1 MSLIDNER
9 KIKEL
14 QAHLITLEAGEE
26 YDLLTNEIDELIKA
40 TYDNLTAW
48 DRVCLARH
56 PSRPKASDFI
66 EGLFHDFYELH
77 GDRYYGD
84 DQAIIGGI
92 GYFHDMPVTVIA
104 QAKGKTLQENLVR
117 NFGMCNPE
125 GYRKALR
132 LAKQAEKFHRPIIT
146 FVDTAGAYPGIE
158 AEERGQAQ
166 AIAECL
172 YTFSDI
178 KTPVICVV
186 LSEGGSG
193 GALALSV
200 ADRICMLENAVY
212 SVLSPEGFASILWK
226 DETRSQEAAE
236 VMKLTSYDLYHKG
249 IVDYLV
255 KEPTGGMQN
264 DLKLVL
270 HDLDRYLWD
279 EFKRLKTMKEKDML
293 EKRYEKFRQMGR
305 MS

>member
-104 QAKGKTLQENLVR
+104 QAKGKTLQENLDRCVIQ
-117 NFGMCNPE
+117 
-125 GYRKALR
+125 KDIV
-132 LAKQAEKFHRPIIT
+132 K
-146 FVDTAGAYPGIE
+146 
-158 AEERGQAQ
+158 
-166 AIAECL
+166 L
-172 YTFSDI
+172 Y
-178 KTPVICVV
+178 V
-186 LSEGGSG
+186 
-193 GALALSV
+193 
-200 ADRICMLENAVY
+200 
-212 SVLSPEGFASILWK
+212 
-226 DETRSQEAAE
+226 
-236 VMKLTSYDLYHKG
+236 
-249 IVDYLV
+249 
-255 KEPTGGMQN
+255 
-264 DLKLVL
+264 
-270 HDLDRYLWD
+270 
-279 EFKRLKTMKEKDML
+279 
-293 EKRYEKFRQMGR
+293 
-305 MS
+305 

>member
-1 MSLIDNER
+1 MNLKDNEI

-14 QAHLITLEAGEE
+14 EARKASLSQDQEYDELTLEIEK
-26 YDLLTNEIDELIKA
+26 LKNE
-40 TYDNLTAW
+40 TYANLTAW

-56 PSRPKASDFI
+56 PDRSKAIDYI
-66 EGLFHDFYELH
+66 QKLFSHFYELH
-77 GDRYYGD
+77 GDRRYGD
-84 DQAIIGGI
+84 DHAIIGGI
-92 GYFHDMPVTVIA
+92 GLFHDIPVTVIA
-104 QAKGKTLQENLVR
+104 QAKGKTLQENLDR

-166 AIAECL
+166 AIAESL
-172 YTFSDI
+172 YVFSDI

-200 ADRICMLENAVY
+200 ADRICMLENAIY

-226 DETRSQEAAE
+226 DESRIQEAAE

-255 KEPTGGMQN
+255 KEPLGGVQN
-264 DLKLVL
+264 DLELVIK
-270 HDLDRYLWD
+270 DLDQYMYEQIKVL
-279 EFKRLKTMKEKDML
+279 LHLKEKDLL
-293 EKRYEKFRQMGR
+293 EKRYEKFRQIGR
-305 MS
+305 IS

>member
-104 QAKGKTLQENLVR
+104 QAKGKTL
-117 NFGMCNPE
+117 
-125 GYRKALR
+125 
-132 LAKQAEKFHRPIIT
+132 
-146 FVDTAGAYPGIE
+146 
-158 AEERGQAQ
+158 
-166 AIAECL
+166 
-172 YTFSDI
+172 
-178 KTPVICVV
+178 
-186 LSEGGSG
+186 
-193 GALALSV
+193 
-200 ADRICMLENAVY
+200 
-212 SVLSPEGFASILWK
+212 
-226 DETRSQEAAE
+226 
-236 VMKLTSYDLYHKG
+236 
-249 IVDYLV
+249 
-255 KEPTGGMQN
+255 
-264 DLKLVL
+264 
-270 HDLDRYLWD
+270 
-279 EFKRLKTMKEKDML
+279 
-293 EKRYEKFRQMGR
+293 
-305 MS
+305 